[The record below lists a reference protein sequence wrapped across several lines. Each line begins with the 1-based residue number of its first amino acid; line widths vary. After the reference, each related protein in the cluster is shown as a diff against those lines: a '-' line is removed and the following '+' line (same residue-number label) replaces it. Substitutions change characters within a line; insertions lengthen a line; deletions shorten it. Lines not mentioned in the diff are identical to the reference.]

1 MNMTAKLHEISSHK
15 NTSAIADYSRRCR
28 IIATMGPASKPYELI
43 QAGATCFRLNFSHG
57 SHEEH
62 LERINMIREA
72 EKEAGRFV
80 PIMADLQGP
89 KIRVGTFEGEG
100 IELKYGQTVVLE
112 LGTEPG
118 KDGLIRLPH
127 AEILKVL
134 QVGDEVKLDDGLL
147 ALTITEKESDTRLKA
162 HVDCPGFL
170 SARKGVNIPTRQ
182 LPISSMTAK
191 DKRDLEFILKQ
202 DIDLIA
208 LSFVQTAQDVLDAKK
223 VIGNKALVV
232 SKVEKPLA
240 VQHIDE
246 IVDASDL
253 IMVARGD
260 LGVELPTEQV
270 PAAQRNIVRACR
282 KAGKP
287 VIVATQM
294 LQTMV
299 DSPTPTRAEASDV
312 ATAVYMGADAVMLS
326 AESAVGRHPATAVAM
341 MDRIIRAV
349 EEDEYYWEERKV
361 SRKDPIPT
369 TSNSLC
375 TAAHDIAKLLK
386 AEAIFAFTASGR
398 TAFLAA
404 RERARTPLYA
414 LTPHISIARQL
425 AMVWGVTPVISPNI
439 GSSPD
444 FDDSDDMMAWAED
457 LARDALGCKKGSQ
470 IVLLAG
476 TPFGEVGTTN
486 TLKIISV

>member
-1 MNMTAKLHEISSHK
+1 MTLAAHIH
-15 NTSAIADYSRRCR
+15 NITPATQTIADYSRRCR

-62 LERINMIREA
+62 LARINMIRAA

-89 KIRVGTFEGEG
+89 KIRVSTFEGEG
-100 IELKYGQTVVLE
+100 IELKYGATVTLE
-112 LGTEPG
+112 YG
-118 KDGLIRLPH
+118 KDAGRDGLIYMPH
-127 AEILKVL
+127 ADILKVL

-147 ALTITEKESDTRLKA
+147 ALTITAKESDTRLKA
-162 HVDCPGFL
+162 RVDCPGFL

-182 LPISSMTAK
+182 LPISSMTEK
-191 DKRDLEFILKQ
+191 DKRDLAFILEQ

-208 LSFVQTAQDVLDAKK
+208 LSFVQTAQDVLEAKAL
-223 VIGNKALVV
+223 VGNKALIV
-232 SKVEKPLA
+232 SKIEKPLA
-240 VQHIDE
+240 LEHIEE
-246 IVDASDL
+246 IVAASDL

-270 PAAQRNIVRACR
+270 PAAQRNIVRVCR
-282 KAGKP
+282 EAGKP

-341 MDRIIRAV
+341 MDKIIRAV
-349 EEDEYYWEERKV
+349 EADEYFWQECGL
-361 SRKDPIPT
+361 SRKDPIAT
-369 TSNSLC
+369 TPNSLC
-375 TAAHDIAKLLK
+375 TAANDIAKLLGAK
-386 AEAIFAFTASGR
+386 AIFAFTAKGT

-414 LTPHISIARQL
+414 LTPYPAIARRL

-439 GSSPD
+439 
-444 FDDSDDMMAWAED
+444 DDSQNINDSDGMMGWAED
-457 LARDALGCKKGSQ
+457 LARHVLCFEKGSQ
-470 IVLLAG
+470 IVMLAG
-476 TPFGEVGTTN
+476 TPFGVSGTTN
-486 TLKIISV
+486 TLKVTSL